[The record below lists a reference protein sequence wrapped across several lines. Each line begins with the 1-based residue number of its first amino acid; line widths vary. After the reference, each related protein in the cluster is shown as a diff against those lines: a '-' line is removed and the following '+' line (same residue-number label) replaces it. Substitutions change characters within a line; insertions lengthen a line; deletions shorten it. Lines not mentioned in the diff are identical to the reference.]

1 MIRSVSFE
9 TSAQRFEKIVGK
21 LLTKSSPPKA
31 VTSPKRTAICI
42 NIFLLLGIAIDNAE
56 KIIIGIPKKAGIS
69 EVIELLPE
77 KNETNK
83 ANITKKT
90 PYSRE
95 NLVNGRFK
103 TLNSLIFSL
112 N

>member
-56 KIIIGIPKKAGIS
+56 KIIIGIPKKAGIN

-83 ANITKKT
+83 ANITKKI
-90 PYSRE
+90 P
-95 NLVNGRFK
+95 
-103 TLNSLIFSL
+103 
-112 N
+112 